1 MLKLQYF
8 GSDTKSQLTG
18 KNPNVGKD
26 WGQEEK
32 AAMEDEM
39 DGWHHWLNG
48 HGFEQTPGV
57 GDRQGGLESMGPKR
71 VGRTEQLNS
80 NNTRTE
86 RENRANCVY
95 IVSANLQLSE
105 ILFHN

>member
-1 MLKLQYF
+1 
-8 GSDTKSQLTG
+8 
-18 KNPNVGKD
+18 
-26 WGQEEK
+26 
-32 AAMEDEM
+32 
-39 DGWHHWLNG
+39 
-48 HGFEQTPGV
+48 
-57 GDRQGGLESMGPKR
+57 MGPKR

-80 NNTRTE
+80 NNMRTE